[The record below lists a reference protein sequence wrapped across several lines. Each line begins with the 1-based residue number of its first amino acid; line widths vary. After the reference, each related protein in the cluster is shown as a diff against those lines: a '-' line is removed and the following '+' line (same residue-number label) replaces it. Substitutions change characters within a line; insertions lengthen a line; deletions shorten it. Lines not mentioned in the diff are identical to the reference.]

1 MKISIIIVA
10 LFMNSIALA
19 EWKNNAPNALNHD
32 RLSTFYLAKHYDM
45 CVHREIDNGVLA
57 GQAQYLCSCWGDYL
71 AGYLRYSMTAEEQ
84 QKVIQDSKQACGPW
98 VQQFII
104 TTEVR

>member
-1 MKISIIIVA
+1 MLTILVV
-10 LFMNSIALA
+10 LLA
-19 EWKNNAPNALNHD
+19 SSSAFATWKDNAPNSLDSD
-32 RLSTFYLAKHYDM
+32 RLSTYYLAKHYNM
-45 CVHREIDNGVLA
+45 CVHREIDNGMLA

-71 AGYLRYSMTAEEQ
+71 SVYVRYSMTADQQ

-104 TTEVR
+104 TTEVK